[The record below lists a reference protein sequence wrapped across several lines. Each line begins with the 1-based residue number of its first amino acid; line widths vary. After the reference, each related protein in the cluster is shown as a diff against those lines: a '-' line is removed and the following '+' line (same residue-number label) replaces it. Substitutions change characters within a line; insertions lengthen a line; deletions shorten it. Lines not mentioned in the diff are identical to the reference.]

1 MIKKNTNSTE
11 DVRKEMPTEKLCP
24 LSPIR
29 FFFCGS
35 PFVFFFAMVGSW
47 QPFAAR
53 GDTTIYRSGTGDG
66 GRHV

>member
-29 FFFCGS
+29 FFFLWK
-35 PFVFFFAMVGSW
+35 PIQFFFCNGW
-47 QPFAAR
+47 QLA
-53 GDTTIYRSGTGDG
+53 TIRRERRYDDI
-66 GRHV
+66 